1 MLASKIPRVL
11 SGLQMPADRNGAFC
25 ADPGTPSRGRGQG
38 AGAESSPLGPEV
50 PGASSG
56 TGHGVPATSRPVA
69 QVRPESPRVLEPRG
83 RATRGEGGRGTLEAR
98 TGTYLRPAAP
108 RGEETRCC
116 PKQGPIKG
124 KLRGHLGKRQTRPS
138 KAWRPAHSLAGGTP
152 SHRRPPRCG
161 LFQRQTL
168 AEEGAFTKTGRL
180 SLEKA
185 VVRVYL
191 FLFFKERFKNIQLN

>member
-1 MLASKIPRVL
+1 
-11 SGLQMPADRNGAFC
+11 MPADRNGAFC

-38 AGAESSPLGPEV
+38 AGAESSPLGRRGPRRLLWDGPWGPCNLEACR
-50 PGASSG
+50 PGAAREPTCAG
-56 TGHGVPATSRPVA
+56 TARAGH
-69 QVRPESPRVLEPRG
+69 PRG
-83 RATRGEGGRGTLEAR
+83 GGEGHPRGQD
-98 TGTYLRPAAP
+98 GAP

-116 PKQGPIKG
+116 PRRGLIKG

-191 FLFFKERFKNIQLN
+191 FLFFKELFKNIQLN